1 MTLKF
6 TQMVTHFSADEAL
19 EIIAFLDQLRNTLWI
34 SYAEEIEA
42 MQREDPPHHTDDKQ
56 RHSDRNDPIQF

>member
-1 MTLKF
+1 MTMKF

-34 SYAEEIEA
+34 SYREEIETL
-42 MQREDPPHHTDDKQ
+42 QREGPHHHIDDEQ
-56 RHSDRNDPIQF
+56 QHSDTNDPIKF